1 MVDPVGFFVI
11 YIVNSLNVVY
21 NVSMISK
28 LLFKRCFLMIDIAL
42 LGCGGSMPI
51 PNRYLSSV
59 LMNYNGEKILVD
71 CGEGTQVSM
80 KILKWGFKTIGTI
93 CISHGHGDHIIG
105 LPGLLATIGN
115 SGRTEPM
122 TIIGPEGITHIING
136 LRTVVPYLPY
146 KINIIEN
153 PDGKLN
159 IIKDMTIEVLKLD
172 HSSPCIGYSFYIKR
186 KPKFEPERAIKNE
199 IPKNLWKILQDGE
212 TAIYNDKVYEPNMV
226 LGKKRKGIKISYITD
241 TRPIDAIPDFIRE
254 SDLFICE
261 GSYGDKE
268 DLEKAI
274 KNKHM
279 TFEEAAKLALRG
291 NVKELLLTH
300 FNPSM
305 SEPELYKYNAE
316 SVFPNSIIGY
326 DRLTRTLKFS
336 EDD

>member
-1 MVDPVGFFVI
+1 M
-11 YIVNSLNVVY
+11 
-21 NVSMISK
+21 
-28 LLFKRCFLMIDIAL
+28 
-42 LGCGGSMPI
+42 
-51 PNRYLSSV
+51 
-59 LMNYNGEKILVD
+59 D

-186 KPKFEPERAIKNE
+186 KPKFEPERAIKTKFRR
-199 IPKNLWKILQDGE
+199 ICGKFSKMGKLQF
-212 TAIYNDKVYEPNMV
+212 TT
-226 LGKKRKGIKISYITD
+226 IKYTN
-241 TRPIDAIPDFIRE
+241 PIWFWAR
-254 SDLFICE
+254 
-261 GSYGDKE
+261 
-268 DLEKAI
+268 
-274 KNKHM
+274 
-279 TFEEAAKLALRG
+279 RG
-291 NVKELLLTH
+291 KEL
-300 FNPSM
+300 
-305 SEPELYKYNAE
+305 K
-316 SVFPNSIIGY
+316 
-326 DRLTRTLKFS
+326 
-336 EDD
+336 